1 MPSHGAFELPKDV
14 LGIRIP
20 DSDLARAAA
29 MLAQM
34 ESPCSLFNHCMRTF
48 VLAGLFARKHGW
60 KYDEEL
66 VFVSAALHDLGLLAK
81 FESAEMTFE
90 KAGALYARH
99 FVEKAG
105 FSPDRAD
112 RVCKSIAWH
121 AGHVPPGSIPDI
133 ALIQEGAALDVLGG
147 KDFREI
153 VPADVQTAVL
163 AIFPRLGFKS
173 AFKDLLAAHALRQ
186 PTHADWTAQFA
197 HEPPSPFVREVLNSP
212 WPE

>member
-1 MPSHGAFELPKDV
+1 MTSRGAFELPKEI

-29 MLAQM
+29 MVAHR
-34 ESPCSLFNHCMRTF
+34 ESPCALFNHCMRTF

-66 VFVSAALHDLGLLAK
+66 VFVSAALHDLGLLEK
-81 FESAEMTFE
+81 FESAETTFE

-112 RVCKSIAWH
+112 RVWKSIAWH
-121 AGHVPPGSIPDI
+121 AGKVPPGSIPDI
-133 ALIQEGAALDVLGG
+133 ALVQEGARIDVLG
-147 KDFREI
+147 KPDFYDI
-153 VPADVQTAVL
+153 VTPNVQTAVL
-163 AIFPRLGFKS
+163 EIFPRLAFKS
-173 AFKDLLAAHALRQ
+173 EFKGLLASHARRQPAHAC
-186 PTHADWTAQFA
+186 WTAQFA
-197 HEPPSPFVREVLNSP
+197 QEPPSQLVKDVLNSP